1 MSEKTRNLL
10 AIIML
15 VVLASSAFI
24 AGYFTNDYVEL
35 QGGVVVHAADEF
47 GVFWEAWD
55 RIDESFIGDVPS
67 DRDVAYGAIR
77 GSMAGLN
84 DPYTV
89 FIEPVVRQEER
100 QSLQG
105 HFGGIGAT
113 LSRPEEGGPIV
124 VDPLPDNPAAKA
136 GMLPGDILLA
146 VDGIEITPEMTVL
159 AVRDM
164 IRGEK
169 GTAVILTVLHE
180 GEAEPVDLEIVRD
193 DILDPSVS
201 YRLVGEESNIG
212 YIRLARFS
220 GESSQEVADA
230 INSLLAEGAEKLIL
244 DLRNNGGGL
253 LNAAVDVSDHFL
265 SDGPILYQVTK
276 DEGEKEYLATDKT
289 LAPDV
294 PLVVLINGGT
304 ASASEI
310 VAGALQDRG
319 RAILIGDHPSYGKGS
334 VQLVYDLSDG
344 SSVHI
349 TSARWFTP
357 DRAQIDQ
364 QGLQPDILVEITQAG
379 IENGRDEV
387 LNRAIEFLQ
396 VGEQAKQ

>member
-10 AIIML
+10 AIVML
-15 VVLASSAFI
+15 VVLACSAFI
-24 AGYFTNDYVEL
+24 AGYFTNDFVEL
-35 QGGVVVHAADEF
+35 QTGGALVRQHDDF
-47 GVFWEAWD
+47 DIFWEAWN
-55 RIDESFIGDVPS
+55 RIEDSFIGDMPGN
-67 DRDVAYGAIR
+67 REMAYSAIR
-77 GSMAGLN
+77 GALAGLN
-84 DPYTV
+84 DPYTI
-89 FIEPVVRQEER
+89 FIEPVVREEER

-124 VDPLPDNPAAKA
+124 LDPIPGNPAEKA
-136 GMLPGDILLA
+136 GMRAGDVLLA
-146 VDGIEITPEMTVL
+146 VDGVEITPDITVV

-169 GTAVILTVLHE
+169 GTVVVLTVLHE
-180 GEAEPVDLEIVRD
+180 GEESPVDLEIVRD

-201 YRLVGEESNIG
+201 YRIVSDDGKVG

-220 GESSQEVADA
+220 GESSAEVKDA
-230 INSLLAEGAEKLIL
+230 INNLVTNGAEMLIL

-253 LNAAVDVSDHFL
+253 LTAAVDVSDHFL
-265 SDGPILYQVTK
+265 DEGVVLYQVTR
-276 DEGEKEYLATDKT
+276 DEGEKEYLSTAET
-289 LAPDV
+289 LAPDI

-310 VAGALQDRG
+310 VAGALQDRE
-319 RAILIGDHPSYGKGS
+319 RATLIGDHQSFGKGS

-344 SSVHI
+344 SSVHV

-357 DRAQIDQ
+357 NRNQIDQ
-364 QGLQPDILVEITQAG
+364 QGLQPDILVEVTQEA
-379 IENGRDEV
+379 IDNGRDEV
-387 LNRAIEFLQ
+387 VERAIQYLQ
-396 VGEQAKQ
+396 EE